1 MRVLLIGECYS
12 DNLGDSVICETVAK
26 ILADSF
32 ENTAIDFLDLS
43 GRIFYNTSYINIK
56 NSKPNSL
63 NQNKIFLKVYKYQNN
78 NILLHLVQTRLR
90 SEKLLIADIKNF

>member
-32 ENTAIDFLDLS
+32 DINTIDFLDLS
-43 GRIFYNTSYINIK
+43 GRIFYNTFYNNIK
-56 NSKPNSL
+56 EKYTFAERVKTFLL
-63 NQNKIFLKVYKYQNN
+63 NRFDF
-78 NILLHLVQTRLR
+78 ILRNFSSYRIYIQKKSHNF
-90 SEKLLIADIKNF
+90 KNPRYA